1 MSEDPVRN
9 TVDWRE
15 VGARRG
21 LDPALLVRP
30 SVLVAQLL
38 TVLGE
43 RQAAESACRDL
54 LRREPD
60 HLSALN
66 WLASTLRTE
75 GRRGEA
81 AACRRR
87 ILEIEAQACGIP
99 ADVME
104 EVTAFH
110 LAAEGYGSQP
120 TRAPRWVLVEKF
132 DRCADEFDVRLRK
145 DLGYRAPELVH
156 RAATRALGTGPATLA
171 ILDAGCG
178 TGLAA
183 PLFRPLARRLDGV
196 DLSHRMVEK
205 AQKLGL
211 YDGLEVGDLLKVLAC
226 RPDAYDLVLA
236 VDVLVYFGDLSE
248 VMTVTAKALR
258 PGGLFAFSVE
268 AGDELGYALRCT
280 GRYVHS
286 AGYLRQTANE
296 AGLREGSL
304 EEGVLRQENSKPVV
318 GHVAVL
324 RKGIS

>member
-1 MSEDPVRN
+1 MNNHLVSN
-9 TVDWRE
+9 TVDWRGT
-15 VGARRG
+15 GARRG
-21 LDPALLVRP
+21 LKPALLVRP

-66 WLASTLRTE
+66 WLASTLRSA

-87 ILEIEAQACGIP
+87 SLEIEALACGIP
-99 ADVME
+99 ADAME

-110 LAAEGYGSQP
+110 LAAEGYGLQP

-132 DRCADEFDVRLRK
+132 DRCADEYDVHLRES
-145 DLGYRAPELVH
+145 LAYRAPELVH
-156 RAATRALGTGPATLA
+156 RAVTRALGTGPIALD

-196 DLSHRMVEK
+196 DLSRRMVEK
-205 AQKLGL
+205 ARGRGL
-211 YDGLEVGDLLKVLAC
+211 YDGLEVGDLLQALAC

-248 VMTVTAKALR
+248 VLTVTARALC

-268 AGDELGYALRCT
+268 AGEEPGYALRCT

-286 AGYLRQTANE
+286 AGYLRETALA
-296 AGLREGSL
+296 AGLREVSL
-304 EEGVLRQENSKPVV
+304 EAEVLRQENLKPVAGWV
-318 GHVAVL
+318 TIL
-324 RKGIS
+324 RKGTP